1 MSSLRASPAAV
12 ARSPAPLGVLVV
24 DDQRAVR
31 EGLARLISCGSL
43 ALRFVATAANAAE
56 ALDAAARLDPDVV
69 VLDVD
74 LDGDDG
80 LCLIPSLLPRAS
92 ILVLTSHGDAATRA
106 RAEQLGADAFLEKHM
121 PAADL
126 LAALERLGHLQRRG
140 EKPPVSPC
148 ASSLPTL
155 AATSAAPA
163 RRRP

>member
-12 ARSPAPLGVLVV
+12 APSLTPLGVLVV
-24 DDQRAVR
+24 DDQRVVR
-31 EGLARLISCGSL
+31 EGLARLISCGL
-43 ALRFVATAANAAE
+43 PALRFVAIAANAAE
-56 ALDAAARLDPDVV
+56 AREAAARLGPEVI

-80 LCLIPSLLPRAS
+80 LALIPSLRPHAA

-148 ASSLPTL
+148 ASSLPTVC
-155 AATSAAPA
+155 ATSAAPT